1 LKIYIRFLLSALIII
16 GLILPLLLVQ
26 AEYTP
31 PVVWSNK
38 REYDPSETAYLFG
51 YGFKPFTQ
59 VNLTIVRPDSVVDTL
74 QTSTDEFGYFTCQY
88 RLDGVHGNFNV
99 TATDGVNVA
108 TTTFENCLYLKAWW
122 DSHDSI
128 YLYAKAGGLN
138 KNKYYYI
145 KYFDPA
151 GVEKRQSPTYTGVR
165 SFKDNLTILPTFP
178 NIFGWWT
185 VNLYENDAL
194 KRTKTVYI
202 DRIVWTTDSTYTN
215 LKTSFAQGETVYFKT
230 KGLKTDKY
238 YRFKLELPNGTWI
251 YVGDWTTG
259 VTEMVGSYL
268 LPLNAPLGTWKLHV
282 REASDSYGTC
292 EHHYVDCRFEVTTPP
307 PPEQYYLTVRT
318 DPAGIGT
325 IPGEGWYNACT
336 LVNLTAPEY
345 FPGPADN
352 VRYRFSYW
360 DVDGT
365 PQAPGVSEISIHMDA
380 NHTATAHYVIQY
392 YLSLTTDPPGVTT
405 PAGVGWY
412 DAGTNAS
419 IFAPEFISIVPGAS
433 RYRFNGWTTGDMSEI
448 ADPSSTSTTV
458 FMDKAKTVTAHYVKQ
473 YKVNFDHTGL
483 DDTALNTVLTVNG
496 SPKTYSDLP
505 YGFWVDEGS
514 VITYSYEALI
524 SSTVSGKR
532 FALINV
538 SGPASPI
545 TVTSNITVV
554 GNYKVQYQITVTAN
568 PNQALGGTFKVTYTQ
583 CGTTYSNVER
593 VTPWTEWVDADTT
606 LTVNSPQDVIDVS
619 LGTRYKFDHYDPSA
633 SVIMNGA
640 KTITLVYKLQY
651 YLNLQTNPPGVTTPS
666 GTGWYDAGTYAAIST
681 PEYVPGGSRYRF
693 VSWTTANMA
702 EITDPYSPSTTVL
715 VDEPKTV
722 VANYVRQYQ
731 VTFTQSGLNSDA
743 TGTVV
748 TVNGTPLTYS
758 NLPYTIWVD
767 ENSII
772 LYSYEGTV
780 TSTITGKRFILLS
793 VTGPS
798 SPITVTNDLTITGNY
813 KTQYYLEVSSAYGS
827 PSPTSGWYD
836 AGSSITASVN
846 SPISGPTGTRYVCT
860 GWTGT
865 GSVPASGTGTS
876 AAFTLNAPSS
886 ITWNWKTQ
894 YLLTVVTIPAG
905 LSPQPTRNPSG
916 EAGPANGWWY
926 DASTSVT
933 LTAQSVTGYNF
944 DYWDVDGASQG
955 TGVATITVV
964 MNAPH
969 TATAHYTQV
978 VTYKLKIETTTGGT
992 TNPAPGTYTYAAGTQ
1007 VQVTANPSSGY
1018 VFDHWELN
1026 GTNVGTTTTYTVTMN
1041 ANYVLKA
1048 FFKTA
1053 PTPPTVSISP
1063 MTASILLGQ
1072 QVTFTS
1078 TVTGGT
1084 PPYKYQWYLNNQP
1097 VSGATSWTWTFT
1109 PTATGTYFVF
1119 LEVTDNFGNI
1129 ARSDPARVTVSSVPV
1144 GGYSIS
1150 LTKQTFIPTLQTA
1163 VYTALIILFGVVI
1176 SLAKRKRK

>member
-1 LKIYIRFLLSALIII
+1 MKRATVRFLLSAPMIV
-16 GLILPLLLVQ
+16 GLILPLLLVISH
-26 AEYTP
+26 AEYAP

-88 RLDGVHGNFNV
+88 RLDGVHGKFNV

-138 KNKYYYI
+138 RNKYYYI

-165 SFKDNLTILPTFP
+165 SFKDNLTILPTFS

-185 VNLYENDAL
+185 VKLYENDAL

-215 LKTSFAQGETVYFKT
+215 LKPSFAQGETVYFKT
-230 KGLKTDKY
+230 MGLKTDKY

-259 VTEMVGSYL
+259 VTQMIGSYQ
-268 LPLNAPLGTWKLHV
+268 LPSNAPLGTWKLHV
-282 REASDSYGTC
+282 REAYDSSGTC

-307 PPEQYYLTVRT
+307 PPKQYYLTVHT
-318 DPAGIGT
+318 DPVGIGT

-345 FPGPADN
+345 FPGPVDDI
-352 VRYRFSYW
+352 RYRFNYW

-365 PQAPGVSEISIHMDA
+365 PNATGVSEISIHMNA
-380 NHTATAHYVIQY
+380 NHTATAHYITQY
-392 YLSLTTDPPGVTT
+392 YLNLTTDPLGITT

-419 IFAPEFISIVPGAS
+419 IFSPEFIGIVPGAS

-458 FMDKAKTVTAHYVKQ
+458 LMDKAKTVTAHYVTQ

-514 VITYSYEALI
+514 VITYSYEATI

-538 SGPASPI
+538 SGPAPPI

-554 GNYKVQYQITVTAN
+554 GNYKVQYQITVTAS
-568 PNQALGGTFKVTYTQ
+568 PSQAAGGTFKVTYTQ
-583 CGTTYSNVER
+583 CGTTYSNVEK
-593 VTPWTEWVDADTT
+593 VTPWTEWVDADKTV
-606 LTVNSPQDVIDVS
+606 TVNTPQDVINVS
-619 LGTRYKFDHYDPSA
+619 LDTRYKFDHYDPSA
-633 SVIMNGA
+633 SVTMDGA
-640 KTITLVYKLQY
+640 KTITLIYKLQY
-651 YLNLQTNPPGVTTPS
+651 YLAVSSPYGIVGGQ
-666 GTGWYDAGTYAAIST
+666 GWYDNG
-681 PEYVPGGSRYRF
+681 
-693 VSWTTANMA
+693 TTAYA
-702 EITDPYSPSTTVL
+702 T
-715 VDEPKTV
+715 
-722 VANYVRQYQ
+722 
-731 VTFTQSGLNSDA
+731 LNAGIFDHGNGTRRVFVNWTGDA
-743 TGTVV
+743 TGP
-748 TVNGTPLTYS
+748 NYARSDP
-758 NLPYTIWVD
+758 
-767 ENSII
+767 II
-772 LYSYEGTV
+772 MD
-780 TSTITGKRFILLS
+780 
-793 VTGPS
+793 GP
-798 SPITVTNDLTITGNY
+798 
-813 KTQYYLEVSSAYGS
+813 KTAVA
-827 PSPTSGWYD
+827 
-836 AGSSITASVN
+836 
-846 SPISGPTGTRYVCT
+846 
-860 GWTGT
+860 
-865 GSVPASGTGTS
+865 
-876 AAFTLNAPSS
+876 
-886 ITWNWKTQ
+886 NWKTQ
-894 YLLTVVTIPAG
+894 HLLTVVTNPAG
-905 LSPQPTRNPSG
+905 LTPQPTRIPVG
-916 EAGPANGWWY
+916 EAGTANSWWY
-926 DASTSVT
+926 DADTSVT
-933 LTAQSVTGYNF
+933 LTAQTVTGYTFN
-944 DYWDVDGASQG
+944 YWDVDGASQG
-955 TGVATITVV
+955 SGVNPITVV
-964 MNAPH
+964 MDRPH
-969 TATAHYTQV
+969 TTTAHYTVQV
-978 VTYKLKIETTTGGT
+978 ITYTIKIETTTGGT
-992 TNPAPGTYTYAAGTQ
+992 TNPAPDTYTYTAGAQ
-1007 VQVTANPSSGY
+1007 VQVTATPSSGY
-1018 VFDHWELN
+1018 MFDHWELN
-1026 GTNVGTTTTYTVTMN
+1026 GTNVGTATTYTVTMN

-1048 FFKTA
+1048 FFKAA

-1063 MTASILLGQ
+1063 MTATILVGQ

-1084 PPYKYQWYLNNQP
+1084 PPYTYQWYLNNQP
-1097 VSGATSWTWTFT
+1097 VSGANTTTWTFK
-1109 PTATGTYFVF
+1109 PTATGTYYIF
-1119 LEVTDNFGNI
+1119 LKVTDATGSI
-1129 ARSDPARVTVSSVPV
+1129 AQSDPARVIVSSVPV

-1150 LTKQTFIPTLQTA
+1150 LTKQTPIQMPQTA
-1163 VYTALIILFGVVI
+1163 TYTALMILFGAII
-1176 SLAKRKRK
+1176 SLIKRRKK